1 MYYRNF
7 IFLVNKTGKTQ
18 KLVSQELHFTESSI
32 WQWRHGRKPNK
43 NNLKRISE
51 YFSQQLN
58 IPYSLFEDGQALLTK
73 DFEKILAKQKGI
85 GYIEEA
91 KPTHQGT
98 PGRGE
103 TRVTKEEITRRS
115 ARYDK
120 FIQQLIYLYNKQKG
134 LEDSALFQDIPE
146 TSLNQILDGM
156 IEFIAAIEFDVELMS
171 SLSRGL
177 SRLGRHKKNA
187 NTKYPE
193 GTENVEILPESDE
206 TS

>member
-1 MYYRNF
+1 MYYKNF
-7 IFLVNKTGKTQ
+7 IFFVSKTGKTQ
-18 KLVSQELHFTESSI
+18 KLVSQELHITESTI
-32 WQWRHGRKPNK
+32 WQWRHGRKPNR
-43 NNLKRISE
+43 NNLMRIAE
-51 YFSQQLN
+51 YFSKELN
-58 IPYSLFEDGQALLTK
+58 IPYSLFKDGQALLTK
-73 DFEKILAKQKGI
+73 DFEKILAKQKTI

-91 KPTHQGT
+91 QSPHQGS

-103 TRVTKEEITRRS
+103 TRIAKEEITRRS

-146 TSLNQILDGM
+146 ASLNQILDGM
-156 IEFIAAIEFDVELMS
+156 IEFMIAIEFDVDLMS

-187 NTKYPE
+187 NTQYPE
-193 GTENVEILPESDE
+193 ASENMEILPESDE